1 MLADLTF
8 WLDRQK
14 GDQMNKQFSSKYWGR
29 MFWAV
34 VVCLSLGLVPSQAL
48 AYRSP
53 ARLAGSV
60 QLAID
65 PPAITVS
72 PGQVFTLQVL
82 VRAGTQQVDGA
93 EAHLDF
99 NPAFVRVRTLTP
111 GAILST
117 ILENKFDNANGT
129 VDYAAGTLVRPRP
142 SGTFTLAQIEFEAL
156 AVTPGVSVAFHF
168 GVPRN
173 SEATFEGASMLGGTT
188 NGTVIV
194 QSGTSSTSPPP
205 FTPPIGAQGVGL
217 SGGVFTCAQWSVSIP
232 AGVVPNSGA
241 IHCGGFNPNGA
252 PPAPAGFQLLQH
264 TINVNVYNNFGS
276 WITAFNPPLAFCLTY
291 TDADLTAANGNP
303 NNLVIQNAPIGRAW
317 NALATTVDISARR
330 VCANVS
336 MLNGTLFDLSARGS
350 VSPPRTYRVRSGD
363 NLFRIALR
371 YGTTVEA
378 IQAANGLTS
387 NAIYPGQELVIPS
400 GASANLSS
408 GATPTLRS
416 DPISPGTYIVQPGDN
431 LFRIAL
437 RAGVTMQAIQV
448 ANGMTTIYVHVGQA
462 LIIPGGIN
470 PSAPGVSASATP
482 APGNTRTYTVR
493 SGDNLF
499 RIALRFGTTVAVI
512 QAANGL
518 TGTDIHP
525 GQVLIIPSP

>member
-53 ARLAGSV
+53 AGLAGSV

-117 ILENKFDNANGT
+117 ILENKFDNTNGT

-173 SEATFEGASMLGGTT
+173 SEATLEGASVLGGTS
-188 NGTVIV
+188 NATVSV
-194 QSGTSSTSPPP
+194 QQTSAAPPSTP
-205 FTPPIGAQGVGL
+205 FTPPSGAQGVGQ

-232 AGVVPNSGA
+232 EGVVPNGGA
-241 IHCGGFNPNGA
+241 IHCGGFDPIVA
-252 PPAPAGFQLLQH
+252 PSAPAGSRLLQH
-264 TINVNVYNNFGS
+264 TINVNIYNNFGS
-276 WITAFNPPLAFCLTY
+276 WITALNPPLTFCLIY
-291 TDADLTAANGNP
+291 NDADLAAASSNP
-303 NNLVIQNAPIGRAW
+303 NSLVIQTAPIGKAW
-317 NALATTVDISARR
+317 SALATTVDTSARR
-330 VCANVS
+330 VCARVS
-336 MLNGTLFDLSARGS
+336 MLKATLFDLSARGP
-350 VSPPRTYRVRSGD
+350 VSPSRTYRVRSGD
-363 NLFRIALR
+363 TLFRIALR
-371 YGTTVEA
+371 YGVTVEA
-378 IQAANGLTS
+378 IRAANGLTS
-387 NAIYPGQELVIPS
+387 NTIYPGQVLVIPS
-400 GASANLSS
+400 GASANPSLSAGS
-408 GATPTLRS
+408 TPTLRT
-416 DPISPGTYIVQPGDN
+416 DPISPGNYIVQPGDN
-431 LFRIAL
+431 LYRVAL
-437 RAGVTMQAIQV
+437 RAGTTVQAIQA
-448 ANGMTTIYVHVGQA
+448 ANGMTTIYVYTGQA
-462 LIIPGGIN
+462 LVIPGGSS
-470 PSAPGVSASATP
+470 PVSTAVLA
-482 APGNTRTYTVR
+482 AGGTRTYTVQ

-499 RIALRFGTTVAVI
+499 RIALRFATTAAAI

-518 TGTDIHP
+518 TGTDIYP
-525 GQVLIIPSP
+525 GQVLIIPGS

>member
-1 MLADLTF
+1 MAAGTLGDLPRERSPWRRSSLKLTAQLASPDWNSNREAASIGRGVRRRVGLGQGQRRRDRHRSRLARVLAAYPAFPLRGTMLADLTF

-14 GDQMNKQFSSKYWGR
+14 GDQMNKQFSSKYWRR

-34 VVCLSLGLVPSQAL
+34 VVCLSLGLAPSQAL

-173 SEATFEGASMLGGTT
+173 SEATFEGASMLGGTSNAT
-188 NGTVIV
+188 ISV
-194 QSGTSSTSPPP
+194 QQTSAGSAPFIPPL
-205 FTPPIGAQGVGL
+205 GAQAVGL

-264 TINVNVYNNFGS
+264 TVNVNIYNNFGS

-291 TDADLTAANGNP
+291 TDADLAAASGHP
-303 NNLVIQNAPIGRAW
+303 NNLVIQTAPIGRAW
-317 NALATTVDISARR
+317 NALATTVDTSTRRACAR
-330 VCANVS
+330 VS
-336 MLNGTLFDLSARGS
+336 TLNATLFDLSARGS
-350 VSPPRTYRVRSGD
+350 VS
-363 NLFRIALR
+363 
-371 YGTTVEA
+371 
-378 IQAANGLTS
+378 
-387 NAIYPGQELVIPS
+387 
-400 GASANLSS
+400 SATNLSS
-408 GATPTLRS
+408 
-416 DPISPGTYIVQPGDN
+416 
-431 LFRIAL
+431 
-437 RAGVTMQAIQV
+437 
-448 ANGMTTIYVHVGQA
+448 
-462 LIIPGGIN
+462 
-470 PSAPGVSASATP
+470 
-482 APGNTRTYTVR
+482 
-493 SGDNLF
+493 
-499 RIALRFGTTVAVI
+499 AVW
-512 QAANGL
+512 
-518 TGTDIHP
+518 
-525 GQVLIIPSP
+525 